1 MPVCVSLRVCDW
13 SYSMITGL
21 ECDKELFYPA
31 VSLVYGLA
39 EVTIHS
45 DESSDPQC
53 QHCQDQSV
61 PDNTC
66 TSDCGNSL
74 KDGRLDGEPIAVA
87 NSLKDGHLDI
97 EPIAVANSLKD
108 GRLDIEP
115 IAAEV
120 SLEDGRLDIE
130 PIAAATPM
138 ELAET
143 VTEED
148 IEYTEVAQL
157 PIESQHLVQL
167 GHGWDVVKRG
177 GLVQVYPSLPYIC
190 LPSLNFAGSVQVR
203 PSLS

>member
-1 MPVCVSLRVCDW
+1 
-13 SYSMITGL
+13 MITGL

-74 KDGRLDGEPIAVA
+74 KDGRLDGEPIAAEV
-87 NSLKDGHLDI
+87 SL
-97 EPIAVANSLKD
+97 ED

-143 VTEED
+143 VTDED